1 MTHTPPLKAQAPS
14 GLKFTV
20 KDITMAGMTAALL
33 AVISQISLPMP
44 SGVPITIQVFGVAL
58 IGSVLGP
65 KLSFV
70 SVLTYVLLG
79 GAGLP
84 IFSSFHG
91 GLGVLAGVT
100 GGYIWGWLF
109 MAPLCGIHLK
119 KTSSFLSNILFILF
133 GLLGLMLD
141 ELAGGLQW
149 AFLSETMSLG
159 AILIYSATAFI
170 PKDIVLTILGLLLG
184 KQVRKTLVRS
194 VILS

>member
-1 MTHTPPLKAQAPS
+1 
-14 GLKFTV
+14 
-20 KDITMAGMTAALL
+20 
-33 AVISQISLPMP
+33 MP

-119 KTSSFLSNILFILF
+119 QTSSFLSNILFILF

-149 AFLSETMSLG
+149 AFLGETMSLC

-184 KQVRKTLVRS
+184 KQVR
-194 VILS
+194 LSRIHI